1 MFGKKGEFR
10 HDVLLSLIIGLIV
23 VAIVFWWIFQEF
35 FTEDDIDYEVCR
47 ESLILRSKLPEK
59 DVLADVASTKAYL
72 PLKCGTRVVDI
83 DYEDVG
89 KAEAVIGN
97 TISECW
103 YMTGKGEYEIFP
115 GSDSV
120 YGDISVPCM
129 ACARI
134 HIDKKVRDFYSLD
147 KNKISIR
154 NALNS
159 QLEGYD
165 FTVWDYLNPK
175 DGVKAFEYFGGW
187 RDEGFDVEF
196 SGSDT
201 LIFGLFNVGSTE
213 FDPKDHEIFYLPSYM
228 DTEKGDLFVMYAEP
242 NKELGDDEG
251 NRISPYMA
259 ILQYYD
265 FDKLSSIWSYYTD
278 DEGIRSDILDVIT
291 FDTDQGAL
299 RVCSS
304 IETIPA

>member
-10 HDVLLSLIIGLIV
+10 YDVLLSLILGLIV
-23 VAIVFWWIFQEF
+23 IGIVFWWIFQEF

-47 ESLILRSKLPEK
+47 ESLILRNTLPEI
-59 DVLADVASTKAYL
+59 DVLADVESTKAYL
-72 PLKCGTRVVDI
+72 PLRCGTRVINI
-83 DYEDVG
+83 DYENVT
-89 KAEAVIGN
+89 KAEKEIGE
-97 TISECW
+97 TVSQCW
-103 YMTGKGEYEIFP
+103 YMTGKGEYEVFP

-134 HIDKKVRDFYSLD
+134 HIDRKVRDFYSSD
-147 KNKISIR
+147 ENKISIR
-154 NALNS
+154 NAMNS

-165 FTVWDYLNPK
+165 FTVWDYLNPN

-187 RDEGFDVEF
+187 KDEGFSVKF

-201 LIFGLFNVGSTE
+201 LILGLINIGSTE
-213 FDPKDHEIFYLPSYM
+213 FDPKSHEIFYLPTYM
-228 DTEKGDLFVMYAEP
+228 DVEKGDLFVMYAEP
-242 NKELGDDEG
+242 NKELDDGKG

-278 DEGIRSDILDVIT
+278 DEGALVNIGDI
-291 FDTDQGAL
+291 FDSDQGAL

-304 IETIPA
+304 IETVPA